1 MLAQGRDHAPH
12 VPAVLLTM
20 PMARSGTEFGF
31 VLIDQYF
38 NMQDHPVFVDGGDDG
53 SGSHQVKPG
62 RIARGSTDPTLPR
75 VWDSRSGTGSVVH
88 RVSDDLLPPR

>member
-38 NMQDHPVFVDGGDDG
+38 NMQHHPVFVEGGDDR

-62 RIARGSTDPTLPR
+62 RIAGGSTDPTLP
-75 VWDSRSGTGSVVH
+75 
-88 RVSDDLLPPR
+88 

>member
-1 MLAQGRDHAPH
+1 MAESTTHVLAQGHDHAPR

-38 NMQDHPVFVDGGDDG
+38 NMQHHPVFVEGGDDG
-53 SGSHQVKPG
+53 SGSHQLKPG
-62 RIARGSTDPTLPR
+62 RIAGGSTDPTLP
-75 VWDSRSGTGSVVH
+75 
-88 RVSDDLLPPR
+88 